1 MTLRPK
7 QADPPRLFEEVGTAE
22 AKRRFSELV
31 DRVSEGERFLVSRR
45 GRPAVA
51 LVPPEPGTLES
62 PGPPPTGLVAIAG
75 ALAEWDE
82 LDDVVA
88 EIYESRSSSTDRP
101 APDLG

>member
-1 MTLRPK
+1 MALRPK
-7 QADPPRLFEEVGTAE
+7 QAAAFQASENVGTAE

-31 DRVSEGERFLVSRR
+31 SRVGEGERFLVSRR

-51 LVPPEPGTLES
+51 LVPPEAGALER
-62 PGPPPTGLVAIAG
+62 PGPPPTGLAAIAG

-82 LDDVVA
+82 LDDAVR
-88 EIYESRSSSTDRP
+88 EIYAARGDSVDRP